1 MVVAL
6 PWTSHVLLISG
17 IASVVLGMFARR
29 TSRTGKIYLGWC
41 CGRESVALP
50 HFVFGVT
57 MYINDHS
64 NAVITWEFIDRDY
77 LLPKV
82 TCKYK
87 IGDSFLM
94 FEYSGNRQK
103 RQKFRLF
110 RFREKAALQAEN
122 ALIRKLDKMYF
133 GGCDIL
139 PRHMH
144 DCLYQVYYDL
154 GLEFGYIENPLRSFG
169 DG

>member
-1 MVVAL
+1 
-6 PWTSHVLLISG
+6 
-17 IASVVLGMFARR
+17 
-29 TSRTGKIYLGWC
+29 
-41 CGRESVALP
+41 
-50 HFVFGVT
+50 
-57 MYINDHS
+57 MYINDRS
-64 NAVITWEFIDRDY
+64 NALIVWEFVDKGY

-103 RQKFRLF
+103 RQTFRLF
-110 RFREKAALQAEN
+110 RFREKTALQAEN
-122 ALIRKLDKMYF
+122 ALICKLEKMNCCPD
-133 GGCDIL
+133 GML

-154 GLEFGYIENPLRSFG
+154 GLEFGYIENPLRELG
-169 DG
+169 

>member
-1 MVVAL
+1 MVSMAL
-6 PWTSHVLLISG
+6 PL
-17 IASVVLGMFARR
+17 FA
-29 TSRTGKIYLGWC
+29 Y
-41 CGRESVALP
+41 
-50 HFVFGVT
+50 GVI

-64 NAVITWEFIDRDY
+64 NAVITWEFVDKDY
-77 LLPKV
+77 LIPKV

-87 IGDSFLM
+87 VGDSFLT

-110 RFREKAALQAEN
+110 RFREKTALQAEN
-122 ALIRKLDKMYF
+122 ALIRKLGRIYS
-133 GGCDIL
+133 GGCDCL

-154 GLEFGYIENPLRSFG
+154 GLDFGYIENPLKELG
-169 DG
+169 NG